1 MAIKVTRHLWRNCN
15 LNWYRLSK
23 TSQYVY
29 PEDKFSPSVVGVNN
43 LGDVVS
49 GDIVGST
56 KNVLDHN
63 LLKIK
68 TPENK
73 IKYLKPW
80 EIKTRAVKENKQK
93 YKPAFVDYLFSGVKY
108 TNGKVLPTSL
118 FLDKPDQVTV
128 FVLHSDPQ
136 TKSKKIVRVRT
147 DQILNTRS

>member
-1 MAIKVTRHLWRNCN
+1 ML
-15 LNWYRLSK
+15 K
-23 TSQYVY
+23 TSQHVSH
-29 PEDKFSPSVVGVNN
+29 EDNFSPSIVGINN
-43 LGDVVS
+43 LGEVVS

-56 KNVLDHN
+56 KNVLDHT

-80 EIKTRAVKENKQK
+80 EIKTRAVKESKQK

-108 TNGKVLPTSL
+108 KNGKVLPTSL

-128 FVLHSDPQ
+128 FILHSDPQ
-136 TKSKKIVRVRT
+136 TKSKKIVRIRT
-147 DQILNTRS
+147 DQILDTRS

>member
-1 MAIKVTRHLWRNCN
+1 ML
-15 LNWYRLSK
+15 K
-23 TSQYVY
+23 TSQYVH
-29 PEDKFSPSVVGVNN
+29 PEDSFSPSVVGINN

-80 EIKTRAVKENKQK
+80 EIKTRAIKNNEQR

-108 TNGKVLPTSL
+108 KNGKVLPTSL

-128 FVLHSDPQ
+128 FILHSDPQ

-147 DQILNTRS
+147 DQILDTRS